1 MVNYSKWDAIGDSS
15 DDEAPSRLAQDVE
28 TKLAVAPPTAP
39 PRNPKAEVLT
49 DRANQVVNSLIE
61 KHGEDKSR
69 LLGPDER
76 AAYREACT
84 LYDGALKNIEV
95 KDDKLS
101 SRILLNMATCHWQV
115 NEFGPARKAAS
126 KALDFAV
133 AEDLSRAKD
142 IVDACDRELRRVAS
156 TKDGV
161 DHAAAGDAAL
171 HSKDFAAGAKHFSAL
186 CKAFKGSGGE
196 DEIHALAHL
205 ALCYEQQSKFGDA
218 ATHYD
223 RAAEVCD
230 RTDQASASVP
240 RRAQL
245 AQRAQMCYE
254 KNGED
259 AKSAASCA
267 RETRRCAD
275 DAELALKCAGAFAQ
289 RYRKVRGPVSFYYGR
304 GDGVRAVTP
313 STRIAPR
320 RRRSR
325 KRSCCP
331 P

>member
-28 TKLAVAPPTAP
+28 TKLAVAPPQAP

-84 LYDGALKNIEV
+84 LYDGALKNMEV

-126 KALDFAV
+126 RALDFAV

-171 HSKDFAAGAKHFSAL
+171 HAKDFAEGAKHFSAL

-205 ALCYEQQSKFGDA
+205 ALCYEQQSKFGEA

-230 RTDQASASVP
+230 KTDQASASVP

-254 KNGED
+254 KNGQD
-259 AKSAASCA
+259 DKSAASCA
-267 RETRRCAD
+267 RETKRCSA

-289 RYRKVRGPVSFYYGR
+289 RYRERQCGSLTR
-304 GDGVRAVTP
+304 SDGVAIDLT
-313 STRIAPR
+313 STQAR
-320 RRRSR
+320 R
-325 KRSCCP
+325 KRAKLWCCP
-331 P
+331 L

>member
-15 DDEAPSRLAQDVE
+15 DDEAPSRLAQDVQ
-28 TKLAVAPPTAP
+28 TKLAVAPPEAP

-84 LYDGALKNIEV
+84 LYDGALKQMEV

-101 SRILLNMATCHWQV
+101 SRILLNMATCHWQI

-126 KALDFAV
+126 RALDFAV
-133 AEDLSRAKD
+133 AEDKSRAQD

-171 HSKDFAAGAKHFSAL
+171 HAKDFAAGAKHFSAL
-186 CKAFKGSGGE
+186 CKTFKGSGGE

-289 RYRKVRGPVSFYYGR
+289 RYRERQCGIWLAPTAWR
-304 GDGVRAVTP
+304 
-313 STRIAPR
+313 STLA
-320 RRRSR
+320 STQAR
-325 KRSCCP
+325 KRRAKLSCCP